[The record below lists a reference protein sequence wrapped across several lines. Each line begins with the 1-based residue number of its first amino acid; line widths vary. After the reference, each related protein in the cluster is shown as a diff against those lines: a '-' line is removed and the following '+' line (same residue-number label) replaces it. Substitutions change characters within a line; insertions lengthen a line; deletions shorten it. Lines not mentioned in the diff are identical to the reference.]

1 MNTQSTCLAYTRLLW
16 GKERDESVP
25 TVHVSTSQKRCS
37 LQKGFSMLPPKWLYY
52 LLLLV
57 VFELLADVL
66 AKQFAVSGKLVF
78 AILAIVGFIA
88 ANTAWLI
95 SLRTGAELS
104 KGAVLF
110 SVLSGIGAVLIGVF
124 AYHEK
129 TTPYQIIG
137 LILGIAAIA
146 FLSIE

>member
-1 MNTQSTCLAYTRLLW
+1 M
-16 GKERDESVP
+16 V
-25 TVHVSTSQKRCS
+25 
-37 LQKGFSMLPPKWLYY
+37 PPKWLYY

-66 AKQFAVSGKLVF
+66 AKQFAISGKLVF
-78 AILAIVGFIA
+78 AILAIIGFIA

-95 SLRTGAELS
+95 SLRTGVELS

-110 SVLSGIGAVLIGVF
+110 SVLSGIGAVVIGVL

-146 FLSIE
+146 FLSVE